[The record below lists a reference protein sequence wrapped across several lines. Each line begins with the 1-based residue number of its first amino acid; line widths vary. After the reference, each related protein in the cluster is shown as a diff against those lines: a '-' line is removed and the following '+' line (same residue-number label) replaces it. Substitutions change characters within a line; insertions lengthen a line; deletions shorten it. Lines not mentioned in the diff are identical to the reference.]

1 MTSSPAVITTAA
13 LELTAVSISYER
25 AGQSPLRIVDDL
37 GLDLR
42 GGSLHCVAGRSG
54 SGKTSLLRVAA
65 GLMPPASGDVR
76 WGGESLLGLTDDAIS
91 IRRRSTL
98 GYLDQA
104 GTLIPALTALENVLV
119 PAVPGRRTAEF
130 APAAA
135 ELMDTLGI
143 WQLAGSRPAVLSGG
157 ERQRVALARAL
168 LLDPPVIIVDEPTAS
183 LDRESADAVIAILR
197 TLARRGKAVLVA
209 SHDARVIDVADAQ
222 TVLV

>member
-143 WQLAGSRPAVLSGG
+143 WKLAGGRPAVLSGG